1 MILIRWLIRG
11 VLLLI
16 AIYMSMAGFLAYAVT
31 RPPEQFGQIMKHL
44 PMPVVFGILPGQRM
58 FVWARAGRLATGDP
72 APDFTL
78 RAHNR
83 SGAVTLSSFRGERPV
98 VLVFGSYT

>member
-1 MILIRWLIRG
+1 MIRWLIRG

-16 AIYMSMAGFLAYAVT
+16 AIYISMAGFLAYAVT

-58 FVWARAGRLATGDP
+58 FTWARAGRLAAGDP

-78 RAHNR
+78 RALDR
-83 SGAVTLSSFRGERPV
+83 SGAVTLSSFSGERPV